1 MPEINSR
8 NFHVRGA
15 TERVVINTPIQGT
28 AADIFKISMVQ
39 VQQRMDEMDLKSMM
53 IVQVHDELIFE
64 APEEE
69 LEDIQAVVLDVMPKA
84 MDLAVP
90 LEIAVKSGPTWGDM
104 A

>member
-1 MPEINSR
+1 
-8 NFHVRGA
+8 
-15 TERVVINTPIQGT
+15 
-28 AADIFKISMVQ
+28 
-39 VQQRMDEMDLKSMM
+39 
-53 IVQVHDELIFE
+53 LIFE